1 MSTYVRTPP
10 TAAWPVRLSVAGGA
24 ALTLAATAG
33 ALTGRPPRLDLI
45 GEASPAIQI
54 HLAAVVVALGVGA
67 WQLLGPKGTT
77 AHRLLGWTWTLAMM
91 AAALSSFFIRTI
103 LGGWFSPIHLLSAL
117 TLVSLPVA
125 IWAAHRHDVRR
136 HARIMTRVYLAGLV
150 VAGGFAF
157 MPGRLLWRVFFG

>member
-1 MSTYVRTPP
+1 AGLPPGDDVMSTYVRTPP

-77 AHRLLGWTWTLAMM
+77 AHRLLGWTWTLADRKSTR
-91 AAALSSFFIRTI
+91 LNSSHVKI
-103 LGGWFSPIHLLSAL
+103 
-117 TLVSLPVA
+117 
-125 IWAAHRHDVRR
+125 
-136 HARIMTRVYLAGLV
+136 
-150 VAGGFAF
+150 
-157 MPGRLLWRVFFG
+157 